1 MRSALPLLLAAAML
15 PTSAQDKPAAST
27 PPAPPAA
34 VSAEDLQPEV
44 KSYVLLVTAA
54 IMEKTAELFEQGAE
68 GDIKRMLAEV
78 TAANTTVPTDKL
90 PEAHRAYLAERHT
103 VLRAIVQE
111 VQAQENATDESAKA
125 VVDAHQGE
133 FKDIDA
139 KYPEPA
145 AALNEKLLN
154 KTAHELM
161 LKRNISARAVADVMA
176 HPDTT
181 AKGQKATMIAYYR
194 AAARLLRE
202 AATEPGQGGTAQ

>member
-1 MRSALPLLLAAAML
+1 MTMRSALPLLLAAAML

-27 PPAPPAA
+27 PPAAPA
-34 VSAEDLQPEV
+34 VPAENLQPEV

-78 TAANTTVPTDKL
+78 TASNLGVPTDKL
-90 PEAHRAYLAERHT
+90 PEAHRAYLAERHA

-111 VQAQENATDESAKA
+111 VQALENATDAAAKA

-133 FKDIDA
+133 FKAIDA

-145 AALNEKLLN
+145 AALNERMLN

-161 LKRNISARAVADVMA
+161 LRDNIGTQAVANVMA
-176 HPDTT
+176 HPEI
-181 AKGQKATMIAYYR
+181 ASKGQKATMIAYYR
-194 AAARLLRE
+194 EAARLLRE
-202 AATEPGQGGTAQ
+202 AAHR

>member
-1 MRSALPLLLAAAML
+1 MTMRSALSLLLAAAML
-15 PTSAQDKPAAST
+15 PTSAQDKPAAPT
-27 PPAPPAA
+27 APAVPAA
-34 VSAEDLQPEV
+34 AELQPEV

-54 IMEKTAELFEQGAE
+54 IMEKTAELYELDAE

-78 TAANTTVPTDKL
+78 TAANTSVPTDKL
-90 PEAHRAYLAERHT
+90 PEAHRAYLAERHA

-111 VQAQENATDESAKA
+111 VQALENATDAAAKA

-133 FKDIDA
+133 FKAIDA

-145 AALNEKLLN
+145 AALNERMLN

-161 LKRNISARAVADVMA
+161 LRDNIGTQAIANVMA
-176 HPDTT
+176 HPEIA

-194 AAARLLRE
+194 EAARLLKE
-202 AATEPGQGGTAQ
+202 AARH

>member
-1 MRSALPLLLAAAML
+1 MRSALLLLLAAAML

-27 PPAPPAA
+27 PPAAPAA
-34 VSAEDLQPEV
+34 VSAAEDLQPEV

-54 IMEKTAELFEQGAE
+54 IMEKTAGLFEQGAE
-68 GDIKRMLAEV
+68 GDVKRMLAEV

-90 PEAHRAYLAERHT
+90 PEAHRAYLAERHA

-111 VQAQENATDESAKA
+111 VQAMENATDATAKV

-133 FKDIDA
+133 FKAIDA

-145 AALNEKLLN
+145 AALNERMLN

-161 LKRNISARAVADVMA
+161 IQGNIGTQAIANVMA
-176 HPDTT
+176 HPEI
-181 AKGQKATMIAYYR
+181 ASKGQKATMIAYYR
-194 AAARLLRE
+194 EAARLLRE
-202 AATEPGQGGTAQ
+202 AARR

>member
-1 MRSALPLLLAAAML
+1 MTLRYALSLLLAAAML
-15 PTSAQDKPAAST
+15 PTVAQDKPAAPT
-27 PPAPPAA
+27 PPAAPAVPAA
-34 VSAEDLQPEV
+34 ANLQPEV

-54 IMEKTAELFEQGAE
+54 IMEKTAELYEQGAE

-78 TAANTTVPTDKL
+78 TAANLGVPTDKL
-90 PEAHRAYLAERHT
+90 PEAHRAYLAERHA

-111 VQAQENATDESAKA
+111 VQAMENATDAAAKA

-133 FKDIDA
+133 FKAIDA

-145 AALNEKLLN
+145 AALNERMLN

-161 LKRNISARAVADVMA
+161 IQGNIGTQAIANVMA
-176 HPDTT
+176 HPEIA

-194 AAARLLRE
+194 EAARLLRE
-202 AATEPGQGGTAQ
+202 AASL